1 VRIVVRPVES
11 PDELKHVLGLISA
24 QFPPRRSAPARAR
37 DELRDR
43 FAVDRTLMLVAEVD
57 QEIVGGA
64 LGRRTGDVV
73 KVDVIAL
80 VPEARRLGIGRRL
93 MVAIEAESIR
103 LGAHSIYL
111 GGANTQNRDFYWR
124 LGYQGRRSLMQK
136 SLPAARN
143 AGWSRT

>member
-1 VRIVVRPVES
+1 
-11 PDELKHVLGLISA
+11 
-24 QFPPRRSAPARAR
+24 
-37 DELRDR
+37 
-43 FAVDRTLMLVAEVD
+43 MLVAEVD

-111 GGANTQNRDFYWR
+111 GGANNQNRDFYWR

-136 SLPAARN
+136 SLSAARN
-143 AGWSRT
+143 AGSSRT